1 MAKFNVDK
9 TEQATM
15 DVLKD
20 FQRMTV
26 ERIYHLFKNGQNRVL
41 VADEVLDSVSM
52 RAMTSLRLSTY
63 APISAL
69 QTRIFESFACRTP
82 QPLRE

>member
-1 MAKFNVDK
+1 
-9 TEQATM
+9 M

-41 VADEVLDSVSM
+41 VADEVGLGKTLIARGRD
-52 RAMTSLRLSTY
+52 R
-63 APISAL
+63 
-69 QTRIFESFACRTP
+69 
-82 QPLRE
+82 